1 MHTEHWLEGEN
12 EECKDWCQE
21 LWLLGHTQS
30 QLQLG
35 VREVMAGIIGQLT
48 ANARKRKDTKIVAS
62 DKCMYYIPE
71 FQSTGFNPYLHN
83 KYLRNRARIQAENEQ
98 NQAEF
103 LDICEFELVGGLK
116 KILLKRGCAVPSS
129 GFDSYFLFWSV
140 NLLTVTKNWL
150 TDGQINR

>member
-1 MHTEHWLEGEN
+1 
-12 EECKDWCQE
+12 
-21 LWLLGHTQS
+21 
-30 QLQLG
+30 
-35 VREVMAGIIGQLT
+35 MAGIIGQLT

-103 LDICEFELVGGLK
+103 LDFCEFELVGGLK
-116 KILLKRGCAVPSS
+116 KILAGAV
-129 GFDSYFLFWSV
+129 LCQAQV
-140 NLLTVTKNWL
+140 
-150 TDGQINR
+150 